1 MASDRTAVTIDRD
14 DVEVAL
20 KHLYAI
26 SVSLGAGGH
35 VDAQVQEELRT
46 AAAWLTESE
55 VRPLA
60 VLAVTGHLMAA
71 FEQIAQDCVEG
82 VAPMQFTDAAFDLL
96 RIRLNL

>member
-1 MASDRTAVTIDRD
+1 MASDLTAVAIDRD
-14 DVEVAL
+14 DVEGAL
-20 KHLYAI
+20 KQLYAI
-26 SVSLGAGGH
+26 SLSLGASGH
-35 VDAQVQEELRT
+35 IDAQVQQELGD

-55 VRPLA
+55 ARPMA
-60 VLAVTGHLMAA
+60 VLAVAGHLMAA